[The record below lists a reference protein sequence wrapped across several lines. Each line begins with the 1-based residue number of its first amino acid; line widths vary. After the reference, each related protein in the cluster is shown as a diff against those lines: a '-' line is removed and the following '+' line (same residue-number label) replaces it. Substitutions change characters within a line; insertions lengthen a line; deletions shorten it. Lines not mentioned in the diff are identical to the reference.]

1 MMTKAFQRGPESF
14 RNSRVTA
21 QRLSAARLA
30 QSCHQA
36 FVGDGSRGP
45 DHLRL
50 CFPRTELFQIAP
62 TLASSFVGQSSYSF
76 YSAIKG
82 RALFAFEALGQ
93 VLPAA
98 LPRNAIAPSVA
109 DPNS

>member
-1 MMTKAFQRGPESF
+1 MVHAVPTICGSAFRELSC
-14 RNSRVTA
+14 SR
-21 QRLSAARLA
+21 
-30 QSCHQA
+30 
-36 FVGDGSRGP
+36 SRQ
-45 DHLRL
+45 
-50 CFPRTELFQIAP
+50 T

>member
-1 MMTKAFQRGPESF
+1 VFDAFRKSLAAN
-14 RNSRVTA
+14 RA
-21 QRLSAARLA
+21 QFYRDVAANPFYGFNRPGA
-30 QSCHQA
+30 KPSQ
-36 FVGDGSRGP
+36 
-45 DHLRL
+45 
-50 CFPRTELFQIAP
+50 P
-62 TLASSFVGQSSYSF
+62 TLASSFVGHSSYSF

-82 RALFAFEALGQ
+82 RALLAFEALGQ